1 MRVILVPVLAVAAA
15 CGAPMKTPD
24 AGKMVDTSCGLD
36 CAVQKPLGLT
46 IDNCFEYSST
56 ATEETPPALGI
67 RVKPVFT
74 LEGDVK
80 SLPVEYLIGGQTKMT
95 DYYGVTDGVLVLLR
109 REFGSNNSVSY
120 KNDSNAL
127 IGVGL
132 ASGTDPLGSTRRST
146 ASADVLSPS
155 AARKSE
161 STSFT
166 VTYGEATA
174 SERNTP
180 LKNYD
185 SAVQMLI
192 TESPDHGSDARR
204 VLVPD
209 VGFILVS
216 TPLAPNATAQPY
228 RLQKVRSVAAAGS
241 TACSL

>member
-1 MRVILVPVLAVAAA
+1 MRQNCLLVLLLAAG

-46 IDNCFEYSST
+46 IDNCFEYSTTSN
-56 ATEETPPALGI
+56 EELPPALGM
-67 RVKPVFT
+67 RVKPVFE
-74 LEGDVK
+74 LEGGVK
-80 SLPVEYLIGGQTKMT
+80 SLPVEYLVGGQTKMT
-95 DYYGVTDGVLVLLR
+95 DFYGVTDGVLVLLR
-109 REFGSNNSVSY
+109 REFGASNSVSY
-120 KNDSNAL
+120 KNTEGAL
-127 IGVGL
+127 VGVGL
-132 ASGTDPLGSTRRST
+132 ASGSDPVGSTRRTT
-146 ASADVLSPS
+146 ATADVISPS

-161 STSFT
+161 STTLT

-174 SERNTP
+174 SERNTA

-185 SAVQMLI
+185 SAIQLLI
-192 TESPDHGSDARR
+192 TEAPDHGSDARR

-241 TACSL
+241 TPCSL